1 VSQTR
6 SRIDTASTAGSRI
19 RIGLGIIAVVI
30 FVAGINGEA
39 FSKSGKRHRQAR
51 HFVIQSLC
59 KESAKWLQPA
69 PQQPIRLG
77 PMRYYGGPKSPMWRA
92 PVEN

>member
-1 VSQTR
+1 VSQAR
-6 SRIDTASTAGSRI
+6 SRIETASTAGSGV
-19 RIGLGIIAVVI
+19 RIGLGIIVAVI

-39 FSKSGKRHRQAR
+39 LSKSGKRHWHAR
-51 HFVIQSLC
+51 HFVTQSRC
-59 KESAKWLQPA
+59 KESAKWLQSA
-69 PQQPIRLG
+69 PQQPVRFG